1 MKRILVEEAPS
12 TRPPKLRINQRDAGS
27 SLDGDDVVVDIDVE
41 ADAGLGVR
49 EVCFGMVCTSQK
61 SS

>member
-1 MKRILVEEAPS
+1 MKRMLGEEAPS
-12 TRPPKLRINQRDAGS
+12 TRPLKLRINQRD
-27 SLDGDDVVVDIDVE
+27 DDSNLGDIDVE
-41 ADAGLGVR
+41 ADAGLGVQ